1 MLKQAT
7 YSLFILLT
15 LFTLAACGAGPEGE
29 SVESGEAIEGDG
41 EATTMEATTYNVD
54 IAASSIAWEGTK
66 KIGGGHNGNISIADG
81 TLAVVDG
88 KINNGVFTI
97 DMATIINTD
106 LPEEKQGMLVG
117 HLSSEDFFE
126 VETFPTAEFEIKN
139 VTPASGRDDITHMI
153 TGNLTMKDSTRSVT
167 IPALVEMTEE
177 QISATTPAFVID
189 RTEWGI
195 QYGSGLLG

>member
-117 HLSSEDFFE
+117 
-126 VETFPTAEFEIKN
+126 
-139 VTPASGRDDITHMI
+139 
-153 TGNLTMKDSTRSVT
+153 
-167 IPALVEMTEE
+167 
-177 QISATTPAFVID
+177 
-189 RTEWGI
+189 
-195 QYGSGLLG
+195 